1 MPIPQRLTRCPEK
14 RMNKRE
20 EVAKRIADELAAS
33 DIKMIA
39 SLPDDWIADLI
50 KAIDGDTRFKHVP
63 VNREESA
70 VGLCSGAYMTGT
82 GAAALMGASGF
93 MTLIYA
99 ITKINY
105 TYEIPILI
113 LITLRGGFGDI
124 HQSHLS
130 NGLYLKPVMDSI
142 SLPYTIVDKPDDI
155 PLIGQAYRHSR
166 VFSRPTVVALTHGL
180 LR

>member
-1 MPIPQRLTRCPEK
+1 
-14 RMNKRE
+14 MNRRE
-20 EVAKRIADELAAS
+20 ETAKKIADELAS
-33 DIKMIA
+33 NDIKVIA
-39 SLPDDWIADLI
+39 SLPDDWISDLLR
-50 KAIDGDTRFKHVP
+50 AIDNDDRFTHVP

-70 VGLCSGAYMTGT
+70 VGLCSGAYMS
-82 GAAALMGASGF
+82 GAGSAALMGASGF

-113 LITLRGGFGDI
+113 LVTLRGAFGDI

-130 NGLYLKPVMDSI
+130 NGLYMRPVMDAI
-142 SLPYTIVDKPDDI
+142 SLPHTIVDKPEDI
-155 PLIGQAYRHSR
+155 RLIGQAYKHSR
-166 VFSRPTVVALTHGL
+166 IFSRPTVVALTHGL